1 MDTLDDSI
9 GGEDRHDDRVRR
21 EPERPPSP
29 EDRVCAQNWHE
40 DCVCYEEPYGIGEE
54 YRIDR

>member
-1 MDTLDDSI
+1 MDSTDDSV

-21 EPERPPSP
+21 ELEEGPPF
-29 EDRVCAQNWHE
+29 EDRVCAQYWHQ
-40 DCVCYEEPYGIGEE
+40 DCVCYEPPYGMGEE

>member
-1 MDTLDDSI
+1 MDSPDDSI
-9 GGEDRHDDRVRR
+9 GGEDGHDDRVRR
-21 EPERPPSP
+21 EPERLLPP

-40 DCVCYEEPYGIGEE
+40 DCVCYEPPYGPSEE